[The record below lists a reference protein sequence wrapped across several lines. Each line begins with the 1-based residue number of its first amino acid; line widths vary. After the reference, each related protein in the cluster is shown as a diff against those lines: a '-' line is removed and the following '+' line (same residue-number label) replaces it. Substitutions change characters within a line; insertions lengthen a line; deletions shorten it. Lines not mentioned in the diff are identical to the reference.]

1 VQQATSAIEAL
12 GLSVSGVSGNPSNS
26 VTGTDPSVGS
36 TVDVG
41 SSVQI
46 STS

>member
-1 VQQATSAIEAL
+1 
-12 GLSVSGVSGNPSNS
+12 VSGNPSNS